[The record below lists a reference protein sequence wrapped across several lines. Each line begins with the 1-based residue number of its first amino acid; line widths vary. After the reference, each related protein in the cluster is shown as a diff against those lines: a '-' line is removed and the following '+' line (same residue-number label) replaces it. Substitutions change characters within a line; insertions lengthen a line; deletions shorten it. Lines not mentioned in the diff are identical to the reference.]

1 VAPNTDTLSKTG
13 TGEQQSS
20 QGRPER
26 SRRIA
31 VVWAGVAAALLAVAG
46 LAFATF
52 AAGDDPAV
60 RHTPTSGEVQG
71 TDDQFLPGS
80 HNVPR

>member
-1 VAPNTDTLSKTG
+1 VASNTDTLSKTG

-31 VVWAGVAAALLAVAG
+31 VVWAGVAAALVAG

-52 AAGDDPAV
+52 VAGDDPAV
-60 RHTPTSGEVQG
+60 RHSPTSGEVQG

-80 HNVPR
+80 HNVPL

>member
-1 VAPNTDTLSKTG
+1 VASNTDTLSKTG
-13 TGEQQSS
+13 TREEPS
-20 QGRPER
+20 QARPER

-31 VVWAGVAAALLAVAG
+31 VVWAGVVAALLAVAG
-46 LAFATF
+46 LAYATF
-52 AAGDDPAV
+52 AAGDDTPS
-60 RHTPTSGEVQG
+60 TPTSIEVQG